1 MKSSRTSRPVPMR
14 VFWSIEIWP
23 ARSFQ
28 SSLPGGQAV

>member
-1 MKSSRTSRPVPMR
+1 MR
-14 VFWSIEIWP
+14 VCWSIEIWS